1 MEGEMSGFLCCVWW
15 FVFGALLGWLLAWW
29 LGRHLTETVAYSPP
43 QQASYVAPPAPA
55 PAPAVDPKLAMIA
68 AAAAAGFQ
76 IKGDDDLKIIEGI
89 GPKIDALLKENGVHT
104 FADLSRMD
112 IPSIS
117 AILDKGGP
125 RFKLANPQTWA
136 QQAALAV
143 SGDWHAL
150 KRLQDELTA
159 GVRMEDDDQDGSSS
173 DDGKSA

>member
-1 MEGEMSGFLCCVWW
+1 
-15 FVFGALLGWLLAWW
+15 
-29 LGRHLTETVAYSPP
+29 
-43 QQASYVAPPAPA
+43 
-55 PAPAVDPKLAMIA
+55 MIT

-76 IKGDDDLKIIEGI
+76 ITGDDDLKIIEGI
-89 GPKIDALLKENGVHT
+89 GPKIDVLLKDNGVHT
-104 FADLSRMD
+104 FAELSRMD

-136 QQAALAV
+136 QQAALAA
-143 SGDWHAL
+143 SGEWHAL

-159 GVRMEDDDQDGSSS
+159 GVRMEEDDQDGSSS